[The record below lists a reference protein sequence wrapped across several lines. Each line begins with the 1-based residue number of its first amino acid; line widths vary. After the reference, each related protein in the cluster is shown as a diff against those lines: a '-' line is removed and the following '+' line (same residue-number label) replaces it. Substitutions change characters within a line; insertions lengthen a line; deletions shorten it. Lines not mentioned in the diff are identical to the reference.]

1 MSHIRAVDGIVHVM
15 RAFEDPD
22 IVHVED
28 RVDPVADIEIIS
40 NELRQKDIEAID
52 RRLADLN
59 RCVCVCVF
67 VCDCSYPTNC
77 VRRTWRPSIGP
88 LPI

>member
-1 MSHIRAVDGIVHVM
+1 LSHIRAVDGIVHVM

-59 RCVCVCVF
+59 RCVCVCIWV
-67 VCDCSYPTNC
+67 CSYPTNC
-77 VRRTWRPSIGP
+77 VRRTWRPWIGS

>member
-1 MSHIRAVDGIVHVM
+1 M

-40 NELRQKDIEAID
+40 NELRQKDLEAID

-59 RCVCVCVF
+59 RCVLVCMYCPRREERESCVLLLRSI
-67 VCDCSYPTNC
+67 VC
-77 VRRTWRPSIGP
+77 
-88 LPI
+88 